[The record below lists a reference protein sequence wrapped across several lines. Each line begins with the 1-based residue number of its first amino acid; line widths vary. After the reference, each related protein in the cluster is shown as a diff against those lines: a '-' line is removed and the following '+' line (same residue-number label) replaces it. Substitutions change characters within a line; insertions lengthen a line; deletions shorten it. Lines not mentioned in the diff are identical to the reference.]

1 MCKDITMD
9 IFDLGFPLIDER
21 ELYHLFLENCLE
33 VVFRSGHA
41 PSLEKF
47 EDKMTFLF
55 RKI

>member
-33 VVFRSGHA
+33 VVCRSGHA